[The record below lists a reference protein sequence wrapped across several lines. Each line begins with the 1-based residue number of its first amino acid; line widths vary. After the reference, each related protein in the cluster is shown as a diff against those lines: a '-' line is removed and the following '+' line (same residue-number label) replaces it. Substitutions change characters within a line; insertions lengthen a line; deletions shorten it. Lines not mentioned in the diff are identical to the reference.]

1 MYLTEKQGRIY
12 QFIREYIEAYDIA
25 PSYEEIRNRFG
36 FRSLSTVFDHV
47 RTLERKG
54 VITKGRSNEKR
65 SIELSG
71 MGKRSIAI
79 PLLGTV
85 IAGRPLEMYEVLET
99 VEVPEEMLSHGENV
113 ALRVRG
119 DSMIESGIHDGDV
132 VIVKRQSSAENGQ
145 IVVALVDGEVT
156 IKRVY
161 FHPGRIELR
170 ASNPTMEPIYVN
182 DGQDFEI
189 YGILVGLYRRYNV

>member
-1 MYLTEKQGRIY
+1 MYLTEKQKRVY
-12 QFIREYIEAYDIA
+12 QFIKEYIETYDIA
-25 PSYEEIRNRFG
+25 PSYEEIRNRFR

-54 VITKGRSNEKR
+54 AITKGRSNEKR
-65 SIELSG
+65 SIRLSDIG
-71 MGKRSIAI
+71 RRSVAI

-85 IAGRPLEMYEVLET
+85 VAGRPLEMYEILDT
-99 VEVPEEMLSHGENV
+99 VDVPEEMLSHGENV

-119 DSMIESGIHDGDV
+119 DSMVESGIHNGDV
-132 VIVKRQSSAENGQ
+132 VIVKRQNSAENGQ
-145 IVVALVDGEVT
+145 IVIALVDGEVT

-161 FHPGRIELR
+161 FHPDMIELR
-170 ASNPTMEPIYVN
+170 ASNPAMESIYVKE
-182 DGQDFEI
+182 GQDLKI

>member
-1 MYLTEKQGRIY
+1 MYLTEKQKRIY
-12 QFIREYIEAYDIA
+12 RFIREYIETYDIA
-25 PSYEEIRNRFG
+25 PSYEEIKNHFG

-170 ASNPTMEPIYVN
+170 ASNPAMEPIHVN
-182 DGQDFEI
+182 NGQDFEI